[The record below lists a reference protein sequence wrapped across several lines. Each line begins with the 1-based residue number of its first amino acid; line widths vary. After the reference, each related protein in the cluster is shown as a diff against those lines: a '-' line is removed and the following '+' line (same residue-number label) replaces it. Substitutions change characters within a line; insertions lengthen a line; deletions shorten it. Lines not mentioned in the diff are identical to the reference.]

1 MPSQISQMRSGQMMP
16 YPQLNE
22 AYINQLKQLM
32 RSENAVDYLTK
43 AFAANPQLQNILQMF
58 KTTDNP
64 QMLYETIARQMGVD
78 PNYLINKLM
87 S

>member
-1 MPSQISQMRSGQMMP
+1 MRSGQMIP
-16 YPQLNE
+16 QYPQLNE

-32 RSENAVDYLTK
+32 RSNNAVDYLTQ

-64 QMLYETIARQMGVD
+64 QMLYENLARQAGVD